1 MSCVRATLL
10 SDFAD
15 YHRGAIDAGKCKDL
29 SLKPQIGPLKAAC
42 ETWPF
47 SSLQATGHP
56 SEQGLF
62 GVGQKAGERVT
73 QSNLPI

>member
-1 MSCVRATLL
+1 MSCVRETLL

-15 YHRGAIDAGKCKDL
+15 YHRGAIDAGKCKEL

-47 SSLQATGHP
+47 SSLQATGD
-56 SEQGLF
+56 
-62 GVGQKAGERVT
+62 RV
-73 QSNLPI
+73 SRDYLG